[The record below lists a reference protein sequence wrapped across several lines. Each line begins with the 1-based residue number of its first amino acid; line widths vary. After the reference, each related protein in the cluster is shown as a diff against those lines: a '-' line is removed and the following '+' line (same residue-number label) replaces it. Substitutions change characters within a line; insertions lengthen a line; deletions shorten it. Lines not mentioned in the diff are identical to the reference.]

1 MTPPVLDRSSL
12 REMAA
17 TQRKR
22 QELVSRL
29 ASAQAALARREV
41 ERLKGAFLALAPD
54 IEMIVLFGSLAHGRG
69 FRSDSDIDL
78 AVRCRPEAFLPLVAV
93 ALRSPFAVDVID
105 LSTAD
110 ARILAA
116 VEREGE
122 VIHAK

>member
-1 MTPPVLDRSSL
+1 MS
-12 REMAA
+12 A

-22 QELVSRL
+22 LALATRQ
-29 ASAQAALARREV
+29 ASAQASLARREV
-41 ERLKGAFLALAPD
+41 KRLKGAFLALAPD
-54 IEMIVLFGSLAHGRG
+54 IDRIILSGSLAHGRG

-78 AVRCRPEAFLPLVAV
+78 AVRCRPEVFLPLVAV

-116 VEREGE
+116 IEREGE

>member
-78 AVRCRPEAFLPLVAV
+78 AVR
-93 ALRSPFAVDVID
+93 
-105 LSTAD
+105 
-110 ARILAA
+110 
-116 VEREGE
+116 
-122 VIHAK
+122 